1 LLHALNHPL
10 ECSDLDTIAAAFLGA
25 VKGMIGLCQQ
35 IGNIKRPLLAM
46 NQPDANRRAVWMT
59 VHVLGRLGE
68 AFANPL
74 SHFDPF
80 LATGLSEHGEE
91 LGNNVWTSRIIGWVA
106 NLPGPKLWIS
116 VANRARI
123 NPSGKELMN
132 VLVPAPAIA
141 LLWFRRRFRNDCN
154 RPKSAEI
161 SGVISGRSDVAAGLV
176 GPLGLH

>member
-10 ECSDLDTIAAAFLGA
+10 ERSDLDTIAAAFLGA

-59 VHVLGRLGE
+59 VHVLGRLRE

-106 NLPGPKLWIS
+106 NLPGPKLDIGRQS
-116 VANRARI
+116 RPNKPVGKRTHECACSRAGYCAVMV
-123 NPSGKELMN
+123 SET
-132 VLVPAPAIA
+132 
-141 LLWFRRRFRNDCN
+141 F
-154 RPKSAEI
+154 PK
-161 SGVISGRSDVAAGLV
+161 
-176 GPLGLH
+176 